1 VTVRRRAAFAAAVAL
16 LVGMGATGGRA
27 AEHESTLTATGDRL
41 DLLETRI
48 AALERRLGLTPVSGE
63 RAEHLAR
70 YEALRQREAEVARR
84 AAEWLRFVPSDA
96 PVEGGVIT
104 SSFSAGRY
112 HPIRRRV
119 QPHVGID
126 IAAPHG
132 APVRV
137 TADGTV
143 HAVAE
148 SPTYGLTV
156 DVRHGDSGFV
166 TRYAHLSHVAV
177 RPGQAVE
184 RGELVGRVGSTGLST
199 GPHLHYEVYYQGWR
213 RDPIAFL
220 PSLPVDPGARR

>member
-1 VTVRRRAAFAAAVAL
+1 MRLRRHAAIAASVAL
-16 LVGMGATGGRA
+16 LVGLGATRGRA
-27 AEHESTLTATGDRL
+27 AEHAGALAVTGERL
-41 DLLETRI
+41 GLLETRI
-48 AALERRLGLTPVSGE
+48 AALEQRLGLAPVSGG

-126 IAAPHG
+126 IAAPQG
-132 APVRV
+132 APVRAS
-137 TADGTV
+137 ADGAV

-148 SPTYGLTV
+148 NATYGLTV
-156 DVRHGDSGFV
+156 DVRHGGSGFL
-166 TRYAHLSHVAV
+166 TRYAHLSHIAV
-177 RPGQAVE
+177 RPGQALQ
-184 RGELVGRVGSTGLST
+184 RGEMLGRVGSTGLST
-199 GPHLHYEVYYQGWR
+199 GPHLHYEVFYQGWR
-213 RDPIAFL
+213 RDPVAFL
-220 PSLPVDPGARR
+220 PSLPVDPGENR